1 MRIGKPL
8 LITTTVAGVAI
19 GVHEAFRLAGA
30 LGSIV
35 VVLIGLFGAA
45 MTWIY
50 RMARAEQRA
59 LLAEQAAARQ
69 PGSAEPE
76 RR

>member
-8 LITTTVAGVAI
+8 LITTTVAGLAI
-19 GVHEAFRLAGA
+19 GIYEAFRLTGA
-30 LGSIV
+30 LGTIV
-35 VVLIGLFGAA
+35 VVLVSLFAVA

-59 LLAEQAAARQ
+59 ESSAPATAQQ
-69 PGSAEPE
+69 PGA
-76 RR
+76 RRDSP

>member
-8 LITTTVAGVAI
+8 LITTTLAGLAI
-19 GVHEAFRLAGA
+19 GIFEAFRLAGA
-30 LGSIV
+30 LGTIV
-35 VVLIGLFGAA
+35 VVLVSLFAAA

-59 LLAEQAAARQ
+59 EINDRAATKQ
-69 PGSAEPE
+69 PGTGTGPE
-76 RR
+76 S

>member
-8 LITTTVAGVAI
+8 LITTTVAGVTI
-19 GVHEAFRLAGA
+19 GVIEAFRLAGA
-30 LGSIV
+30 LGLIV
-35 VVLIGLFGAA
+35 VVLISLFAAA

-59 LLAEQAAARQ
+59 ESVRREPGGQ
-69 PGSAEPE
+69 PGDQVD
-76 RR
+76 RKY

>member
-1 MRIGKPL
+1 VRIGKPL
-8 LITTTVAGVAI
+8 LITTTVAGVVI

-59 LLAEQAAARQ
+59 LDAERAAAKQ
-69 PGSAEPE
+69 PGSTEAE